1 DPQRDLFN
9 LKPITDSGTRLV
21 FIPTTLTMYHH
32 DDNPLAKYRELTPI
46 QSTRDQAPTNVS
58 GVLKHGYISVKEEGL
73 KAFIWSKRYM
83 TLRELTLSF
92 HRNE

>member
-1 DPQRDLFN
+1 
-9 LKPITDSGTRLV
+9 
-21 FIPTTLTMYHH
+21 MYASE
-32 DDNPLAKYRELTPI
+32 DNSNPLSKYRELTPI
-46 QSTRDQAPTNVS
+46 QPARDLAPTNVS

-92 HRNE
+92 HRNEVSLLLFYMPSYYMSHR

>member
-1 DPQRDLFN
+1 MMAEEN
-9 LKPITDSGTRLV
+9 S
-21 FIPTTLTMYHH
+21 
-32 DDNPLAKYRELTPI
+32 NPLARYKDLTPI
-46 QSTRDQAPTNVS
+46 QPVRDQNSGGVS

-92 HRNE
+92 HRNEVSIVALSLFFFYFLVSLE

>member
-1 DPQRDLFN
+1 
-9 LKPITDSGTRLV
+9 
-21 FIPTTLTMYHH
+21 YHH
-32 DDNPLAKYRELTPI
+32 IHQTTMAMYGDESSNPLSKYRELTPI
-46 QSTRDQAPTNVS
+46 QPLRDQAPTNSS

-92 HRNE
+92 HRSE

>member
-1 DPQRDLFN
+1 
-9 LKPITDSGTRLV
+9 
-21 FIPTTLTMYHH
+21 MY
-32 DDNPLAKYRELTPI
+32 LTPI
-46 QSTRDQAPTNVS
+46 QTAQSSPSVS

-92 HRNE
+92 HRNEVRTF

>member
-1 DPQRDLFN
+1 MAMHND
-9 LKPITDSGTRLV
+9 DS
-21 FIPTTLTMYHH
+21 
-32 DDNPLAKYRELTPI
+32 NPLSRYRELTPI
-46 QSTRDQAPTNVS
+46 QSVRDQTASNPS
-58 GVLKHGYISVKEEGL
+58 GVLKHGHISVKEEGL